1 MFSVRFLRMFS
12 KRLRSFCCWLVLGRW
27 QGDFDAVVVWCRA
40 HVYHVKRSL
49 VLQVTHEDLALFLQ
63 GYTQKLAI
71 DSGGIGPGVPASALA
86 QQCDKAA
93 G

>member
-12 KRLRSFCCWLVLGRW
+12 KRLRSFLLLAGARQV

-40 HVYHVKRSL
+40 HVYHAKRSL

-63 GYTQKLAI
+63 GYTQRLAI